1 MGSVE
6 LCGQALQGSEQGKG
20 EQLNMV
26 LQIVI
31 VVVGQSKSGHGFVAI
46 VVVKK
51 VMDGRR

>member
-31 VVVGQSKSGHGFVAI
+31 VVVGQSKSGHGFVAMM
-46 VVVKK
+46 VVKK
-51 VMDGRR
+51 VMVGQR